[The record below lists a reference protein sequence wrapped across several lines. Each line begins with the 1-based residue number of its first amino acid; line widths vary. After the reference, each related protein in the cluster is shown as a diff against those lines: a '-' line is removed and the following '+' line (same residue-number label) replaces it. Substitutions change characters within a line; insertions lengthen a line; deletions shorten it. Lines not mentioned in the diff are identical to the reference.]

1 MFMDDLLKLYN
12 VHQVVINHIAMI
24 IIVGFLIIMILNNS
38 LRLWTRKK
46 LSPQTQ
52 LVLYKIINYGG
63 FIIIV
68 LSIMKVLNIN
78 LSVLF
83 GAAGIAAIAVSFAA
97 QNSLSN
103 IISGIFLLW
112 EKPFKIGDLIKI
124 EDKMGIIYSMDLLSV
139 NLRTFD
145 NLLIRIPNE
154 IIMKATL
161 VNVTRFPIRRLD
173 LKIDV
178 AYKDDVDHVFEVL
191 RDIAKRNPYC
201 LDEPEPLL
209 IFQGFMDS
217 SQQILFGLW
226 FDKSDYAVLRNS
238 VLKEIKK
245 RFDAE
250 GIEIPF
256 PHRTIYAGTV
266 TDPFPMKMVKDTP
279 KEEVKNDQPDSDKVD
294 L

>member
-1 MFMDDLLKLYN
+1 MFLDNLLKLYN
-12 VHQVVINHIAMI
+12 AYQAKINHIALI
-24 IIVGFLIIMILNNS
+24 IIIGFLLILILNNS
-38 LRLWTRKK
+38 IRLWMKK
-46 LSPQTQ
+46 KVTPQTQ
-52 LVLYKIINYGG
+52 LILYKIINYGG

-68 LSIMKVLNIN
+68 LAIMSELGIR

-83 GAAGIAAIAVSFAA
+83 GAAGIAAIAISFAA

-103 IISGIFLLW
+103 IIGGIFLLW

-161 VNVTRFPIRRLD
+161 INVSRFPIRRLD

-191 RDIAKRNPYC
+191 KDIAKRNPYC
-201 LDEPEPLL
+201 LDEPEPVI

-226 FDKSDYAVLRNS
+226 FDKADYLVLRNS
-238 VLKEIKK
+238 ILKEIKK

-256 PHRTIYAGTV
+256 PHRTVYAGTV
-266 TDPFPMKMVKDTP
+266 TEPFPMKMIKDTP
-279 KEEVKNDQPDSDKVD
+279 KGEVNDDKPDAN
-294 L
+294 